1 MTENTITDEINLQ
14 NAVSFVKT
22 LLWITWTDQDN
33 ILKIY
38 VKSAVAKIYEMT
50 WIDLLAL
57 PDSEGNFYADFDGA
71 WQRILFLWK
80 CIQEIVSVK
89 FNKNQFAVPAWE
101 DFWQYDYILKKDWE
115 LCFKNALPRWYGN
128 IIVCYKLTYSD
139 FNSLPRN
146 LEDLAVAM
154 ALLVWNLVEAQKTTG
169 INSESVSWTTIT
181 FGKETMTSNITA
193 LLNKYLIIA
202 I

>member
-1 MTENTITDEINLQ
+1 MATITDEQNLN

-22 LLWITWTDQDN
+22 LLWISWEDQDD

-57 PDSEGNFYADFDGA
+57 PDGDWNFEAKFDGA

-80 CIQEIVSVK
+80 AVKEIVSAQY
-89 FNKNQFAVPAWE
+89 NQNQWE
-101 DFWQYDYILKKDWE
+101 EPNWQDFSQYDYVLKKDWQ
-115 LCFKNALPRWYGN
+115 LVFKGGLPREF
-128 IIVCYKLTYSD
+128 S
-139 FNSLPRN
+139 
-146 LEDLAVAM
+146 ELATAL
-154 ALLVWNLVEAQKTTG
+154 ALLVWNLVESQKTSW

-181 FGKETMTSNITA
+181 FGHETLTDNIKA
-193 LLNKYLIIA
+193 LLNKYLILA